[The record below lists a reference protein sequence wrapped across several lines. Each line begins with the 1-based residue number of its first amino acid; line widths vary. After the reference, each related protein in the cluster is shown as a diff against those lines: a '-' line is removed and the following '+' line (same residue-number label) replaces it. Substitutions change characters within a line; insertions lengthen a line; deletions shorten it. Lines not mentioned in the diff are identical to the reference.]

1 MALTVSTKD
10 LAEAIGVP
18 VRTINKFRRDGL
30 AIDRKDGK
38 TQFYD
43 IRAVCDWLLQTGRHK
58 YYAKLMAHADKAKAD
73 EPIIIGP
80 VDNDIERMA
89 ERMRKEEAHCY
100 AMVEQARNTDSYAYA
115 LERYR
120 DISEQRRK
128 IEKDLAIIRL
138 SQGDVV
144 PVSQVNE
151 AWARVSLAVRN
162 DLMSLSTA
170 LAPRLVNIHDPAE
183 AEKIVEEAVRDCV
196 RHITDKHAGV

>member
-1 MALTVSTKD
+1 MDLAISTKD
-10 LAEAIGVP
+10 LAAAIGV
-18 VRTINKFRRDGL
+18 TITAINKFRSEGL
-30 AIDRKDGK
+30 AIARKEGRV
-38 TQFYD
+38 QFYD
-43 IRAVCDWLLQTGRHK
+43 VRTVCDWLLQTGRHK
-58 YYAKLMAHADKAKAD
+58 YYAKLMAHADKSKPD
-73 EPIIIGP
+73 QPIELGEI
-80 VDNDIERMA
+80 DNDVERMA
-89 ERMRKEEAHCY
+89 ERMRREEAHCY

-151 AWARVSLAVRN
+151 AWARVALAVRN

-170 LAPRLVNIHDPAE
+170 LAPRLVNISDPAE

>member
-1 MALTVSTKD
+1 MSLSISTKE
-10 LAEAIGVP
+10 LADAIGVNT
-18 VRTINKFRRDGL
+18 RAINRFRHDGL
-30 AIDRKDGK
+30 TPDRVEGK

-58 YYAKLMAHADKAKAD
+58 YYAKLMAHADKPKTD
-73 EPIIIGP
+73 GPIEIGP

-128 IEKDLAIIRL
+128 IEKDLALIRL

-151 AWARVSLAVRN
+151 AWARVALAVRN

-170 LAPRLVNIHDPAE
+170 LAPRLVNINDPAE

>member
-1 MALTVSTKD
+1 MSLTISTKD
-10 LAEAIGVP
+10 LAEALGATTRV
-18 VRTINKFRRDGL
+18 INQFKRDGL
-30 AIDRKDGK
+30 TIARKDGK
-38 TQFYD
+38 VQFYD
-43 IRAVCDWLLQTGRHK
+43 VRTVCDWLLQTGRHK
-58 YYAKLMAHADKAKAD
+58 YYAKLMAHADKAKPD
-73 EPIIIGP
+73 QPIELGEI
-80 VDNDIERMA
+80 DNDVERMA

-128 IEKDLAIIRL
+128 IEKDLALIRL

-151 AWARVSLAVRN
+151 AWARVALAVRN

-170 LAPRLVNIHDPAE
+170 LAPRLVNISDPAE